1 MAELLIPFLLP
12 LVLMLGPLLLERV
25 ERWRTAYAARAT

>member
-25 ERWRTAYAARAT
+25 ERWTEDR